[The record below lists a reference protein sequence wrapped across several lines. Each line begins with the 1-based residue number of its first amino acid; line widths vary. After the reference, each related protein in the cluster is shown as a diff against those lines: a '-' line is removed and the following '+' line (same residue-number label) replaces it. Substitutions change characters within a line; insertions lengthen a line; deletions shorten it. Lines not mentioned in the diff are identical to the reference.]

1 MKSYLLPVFVT
12 TSFLLVYIVAIVMD
26 LHTAIILMM
35 FSISPVLILW
45 MVFRV
50 LKAKVDSRYT
60 FEDRWY
66 EDLD

>member
-12 TSFLLVYIVAIVMD
+12 TSFLLVYIVAIVVD

-35 FSISPVLILW
+35 FSVSPVLILW

-50 LKAKVDSRYT
+50 LKAQVDSRYT